1 MLSFISGKIKYKT
14 ENSLII
20 LVCGLGYEV
29 FLGKKAT
36 EKQELNS
43 DIELFL
49 YQDVRE
55 DALNLFGFKN
65 RETLNLFKHLVSIS
79 GIGPK
84 SAMSILEIAS
94 VQEIISSIQRNDP
107 HLLTKVSG
115 VGKKTAERIV
125 LELKNKF
132 NLIPNIDP
140 ENSNHIQSSSDEID
154 ALISLGYSAS
164 QARDAL
170 GQVSPEIKDIGDRVR
185 EALKR
190 INRM

>member
-1 MLSFISGKIKYKT
+1 MLSYISGKIKYKT

-20 LVCGLGYEV
+20 LVYGLGYEV

-36 EKQELNS
+36 EKQEL
-43 DIELFL
+43 DTEIELFL

-55 DALNLFGFKN
+55 DALNLFGFEN

-132 NLIPNIDP
+132 NSIANIDP
-140 ENSNHIQSSSDEID
+140 ENKDQISTSSDEID
-154 ALISLGYSAS
+154 ALISLGYSAG

-170 GQVSPEIKDIGDRVR
+170 RQVSPDIKDIGDRVK
-185 EALKR
+185 EVLKK
-190 INRM
+190 INR